1 MLKGNLVFGQSGGP
15 TAVINSS
22 AAGLLSAALASPAI
36 NEVYAAEHGIVGI
49 LKDRLFDI
57 KQEDPKELELLTQTP
72 SSIFGSC
79 RHKLADLGGDESEYE
94 RILEV
99 FKKHNIRYFFYNGG
113 NDTMDTCHKIGL
125 FLNKKGYECR
135 VVGIPKTIDNDLCGT
150 DHCPGFGS
158 AAKYVATSF
167 MEIKLDSQVYN
178 YPQIVIVEVM
188 GRHAGWLA
196 ASSVLASHKGAG
208 PDLIYLPERAFSLE
222 QFERDVRAV
231 HEEKGDVMIC
241 ASEGCQDKEG
251 RFIPE
256 MFADND
262 LSTDAFGHKQLGG
275 AADTLASF
283 VKDKFGVK
291 VRAIEFSLLQR
302 CAAHIASPVDVNEAY
317 AAGETALQFALEG
330 HSDFMLGF
338 ERLANDP
345 YSIEMI
351 RVPLATCANHEKTV
365 PAEWINEAGN
375 FVLAPFIDYALPL
388 IKGETNRNE
397 EDGLPRFAKLKK
409 QLVNK

>member
-36 NEVYAAEHGIVGI
+36 EAVYAAEHGIVGI
-49 LKDRLFDI
+49 LNDRLFDI
-57 KQEDPKELELLTQTP
+57 EQEDPEELKLLTQTP

-79 RHKLADLGGDESEYE
+79 RHKLADFNEDDSEYV
-94 RILEV
+94 RILEI

-113 NDTMDTCHKIGL
+113 NDTMDTCHKISQ
-125 FLNKKGYECR
+125 FMQKEGYECR

-158 AAKYVATSF
+158 AAKYVASSF
-167 MEIKLDSQVYN
+167 MEVKLDSQVYN
-178 YPQIVIVEVM
+178 YPQIIIVEVM

-208 PDLIYLPERAFSLE
+208 PDLIYLPERTFSLE

-231 HEEKGDVMIC
+231 HENKGDVMIC
-241 ASEGCQDKEG
+241 VSEGCQDKDG

-256 MFADND
+256 MSEDGD
-262 LSTDAFGHKQLGG
+262 LNTDAFGHKQLGG
-275 AADTLASF
+275 AADTLVSF
-283 VKDKFGVK
+283 VRKKFDTK

-317 AAGETALQFALEG
+317 AAGETALQFALDG
-330 HSDFMLGF
+330 HSDFMIGF
-338 ERLANDP
+338 KRVSNDP
-345 YSIEMI
+345 YKIELI
-351 RVPLATCANHEKTV
+351 RISLAECANVEKSL
-365 PAEWINEAGN
+365 PDEWINEAGN
-375 FVLAPFIDYALPL
+375 FVLEPFINYTLPL
-388 IKGETNRNE
+388 IQGKTVRSE
-397 EDGLPRFAKLKK
+397 EDGLPHFANLKK
-409 QLVNK
+409 VLVD